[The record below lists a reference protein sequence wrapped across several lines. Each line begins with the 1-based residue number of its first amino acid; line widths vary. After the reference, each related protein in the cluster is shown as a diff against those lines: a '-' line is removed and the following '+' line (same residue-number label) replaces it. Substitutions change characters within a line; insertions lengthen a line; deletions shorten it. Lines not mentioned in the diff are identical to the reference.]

1 MHIRIHTC
9 IHIHIHIY
17 ISHTNTNMCRRIHTY
32 IHIYMHTY
40 IHSYIHAFAYICV
53 LFVYAYTRCTYAHA
67 FDLVVF
73 VHSFTLCF
81 SLSLS
86 LSLSLSVCLS
96 LSLSPSFS
104 VASGPSQA
112 VLRRQCRS
120 NRSVYP
126 GHQRWA
132 RKTRYNAPPTSTGPW
147 NSTRY
152 GRALFCGEHV
162 FQILRDLPCI
172 RALNEYGGPWSF
184 SSCSV
189 FSSI

>member
-1 MHIRIHTC
+1 MHS
-9 IHIHIHIY
+9 HIFAY
-17 ISHTNTNMCRRIHTY
+17 CLF
-32 IHIYMHTY
+32 MHT
-40 IHSYIHAFAYICV
+40 HG
-53 LFVYAYTRCTYAHA
+53 AHMHM
-67 FDLVVF
+67 LLILSS
-73 VHSFTLCF
+73 SFTH
-81 SLSLS
+81 
-86 LSLSLSVCLS
+86 SLSVSLCRCRCRCRCLS
-96 LSLSPSFS
+96 VCLSLSPSFS

-162 FQILRDLPCI
+162 FQNLRDLPCI